1 MTDMPNMP
9 AFTMDA
15 MQMAP
20 ATPAPALAAPTTS
33 PAPARR
39 NMMQR
44 GASSLHRMASMIAVG
59 GLPLIAGLVAL
70 ELIAKDEYQPTKVLA
85 RWQASHDLTEMQAK
99 NPGMMIVSEADYQAK
114 MAEAQRAGQ
123 AKAELTYQ
131 TQLATVQANQQRVIG
146 AYQTLYQRAN
156 MIAQAG
162 LGMEAQLQSSKS
174 QAMAGAQAGN
184 QMIATYGDIACA
196 IGWGGCEAAAAA
208 KERLQTD
215 IENTRTGEVGQR
227 INQLMSDVPDPAHLI
242 TGADIGTNGA
252 PALPH

>member
-15 MQMAP
+15 MPMAP
-20 ATPAPALAAPTTS
+20 APMPPPAAPVTPASAQRNAL
-33 PAPARR
+33 
-39 NMMQR
+39 QR
-44 GASSLHRMASMIAVG
+44 GASNLHRLASIIAAG
-59 GLPLIAGLVAL
+59 GIPLIVGLVGL
-70 ELIAKDEYQPTKVLA
+70 EMIAKDDLRPTVVFA

-99 NPGMMIVSEADYQAK
+99 NPGMMIVSEADYHAK

-162 LGMEAQLQSSKS
+162 LGMEAQLQASKS
-174 QAMAGAQAGN
+174 QTMAGAQAGN

-208 KERLQTD
+208 KVRLQTD

-242 TGADIGTNGA
+242 TGADIGANGA
-252 PALPH
+252 PALLP